1 MGWRF
6 RKSFSPLPGVRVT
19 LSPRGLSTSVG
30 FGPLRA
36 TIGPQGPAVTARIPG
51 TGIAFRQALGK
62 SHSSRNPSATAAG
75 SVSLPAETLPEVLT
89 PSPVIDSIKSA
100 GSADLTTPGLA
111 EFKRLLEQARRE
123 HSSIIRELD
132 LARSDESRNVTRYT
146 SWKNGLLLRHI
157 FKTKYEQ
164 LHAAAEESTA
174 KRSELEEQEKLAR
187 LQTEIDIPDEVARA
201 FNLLCDEFAQ
211 MANSNRIW
219 DTVGQRSTNRSIE
232 RTSAT
237 RTIDRKP
244 VKFQLSRCDIIESE
258 WNVPHLENANGGD
271 IYFFPAFSVYF
282 ISSDSFA
289 LLEYKDIR
297 LEFSPQKFIEEE
309 GVPNDSVV
317 VGNTWKKTNKDGS
330 PDRRF
335 ANNHQ
340 IPIAQYGKITI
351 KSTTGM
357 NEEYMVSNVESAKAF
372 ALAWMSLAKAIPTVQ
387 A

>member
-6 RKSFSPLPGVRVT
+6 RKSFSPLPGVRIT

-36 TIGPQGPAVTARIPG
+36 TIGPQGPAITARIPG

-62 SHSSRNPSATAAG
+62 PHSPRTHGTSA
-75 SVSLPAETLPEVLT
+75 SPVQQPDETLPTVLT
-89 PSPVIDSIKSA
+89 PTPVLDSIKSA
-100 GSADLTTPGLA
+100 GSADLTTSGLS

-123 HSSIIRELD
+123 HSTIVQELA
-132 LARSDESRNVTRYT
+132 LARSEETRNTTRYT
-146 SWKNGLLLRHI
+146 SWKNGFLLRHI
-157 FKTKYEQ
+157 FKTKYAQ
-164 LHAAAEESTA
+164 LNTAAEESTA

-187 LQTEIDIPDEVARA
+187 LQTQIDIPDEVARA
-201 FNLLCDEFAQ
+201 FNLLCDEFAR

-219 DTVGQRSTNRSIE
+219 DTVGQRSANRVLE

-244 VKFQLSRCDIIESE
+244 VKFQLNRCDIIESE

-271 IYFFPAFSVYF
+271 IYFFPAFTVYF
-282 ISSDSFA
+282 ISADSFA

-297 LEFSPQKFIEEE
+297 LEYAPQKFIEEE
-309 GVPNDSVV
+309 GVPSDSVV
-317 VGNTWKKTNKDGS
+317 VGNTWKKTNKDGT
-330 PDRRF
+330 PDKRF
-335 ANNHQ
+335 KDNGQ
-340 IPIAQYGKITI
+340 IPVAQYGKIII
-351 KSTTGM
+351 KSSTGM

-372 ALAWMSLAKAIPTVQ
+372 TMAWMSLAKAIPTVE